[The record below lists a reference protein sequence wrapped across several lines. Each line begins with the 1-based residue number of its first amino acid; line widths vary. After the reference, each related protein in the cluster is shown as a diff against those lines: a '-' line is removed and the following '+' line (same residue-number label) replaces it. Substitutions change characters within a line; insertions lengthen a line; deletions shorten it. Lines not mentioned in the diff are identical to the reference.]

1 MTALKRSLL
10 LAVVCLIAGA
20 ALSAPIR
27 HVPVVRGLQF
37 LDPETGVVR
46 QGQFV
51 AGIALGSDADAPV
64 AIITCLRVGNKIQDC
79 ALVSTENA
87 SKEGYIVSQL
97 P

>member
-1 MTALKRSLL
+1 MTKRSLL
-10 LAVVCLIAGA
+10 LAVACLVAGA

-27 HVPVVRGLQF
+27 QHVPVVRGLQF
-37 LDPETGVVR
+37 LDPGTGVVR

-87 SKEGYIVSQL
+87 AKEGYIVSQL